1 MKYCAKCGM
10 LLEDTHETCIRCGSD
25 VTQKGSYS
33 LLPPNLEKSMENERE
48 TAKKRTLIIILIS
61 LVALALIGLLCF
73 LIVSFKKGTF
83 SVPAPGKND
92 VGVESVETGAEG
104 PQNDG
109 GKVAFKTEDK
119 ESEGSVAKADETKT
133 DEPTIV
139 HDDPENAIEEAAD
152 SGAGD
157 NTEDDAAVISIE
169 KPQKEEVKQEV
180 KEEYRANG
188 SYYRYEAF
196 RDSGENI
203 VISCV
208 YPETF
213 TGATM
218 LVDNGMVSDVYPQQI
233 TLKCGNSDGSVNYI
247 YMSPT
252 QYWDK
257 QSETKAKE
265 SRNNERD
272 TSFFMTYLSY
282 NEAPGYIQYILD
294 QTYPDAQ
301 RIALIDTQPGKESVT
316 NALKSASAQRTS
328 ALGNINWDYAH
339 IGDDTNYAAM
349 ESTYS
354 YQVYK
359 YEITTRKGNKMLCKF
374 IVPIMANNV
383 AYANKY
389 FDEKGTITEWYV
401 LGLYALEA
409 GDEELYKANEKDF
422 DIFVANCIP
431 KRVFFHTNEAYGKEI
446 DKAMKEGDYL
456 DELTAEKL
464 KIYGG
469 SYNANSPLSSLN
481 EAVCKILKSYS
492 DKSFTADGI
501 QINAMS
507 DAKVGFFSKTSGKV
521 FLSSDETA
529 DPGMGYSKL
538 K

>member
-33 LLPPNLEKSMENERE
+33 LLPPNLEKSIENERE

-83 SVPAPGKND
+83 SVPTPDKND

-104 PQNDG
+104 PQKDG
-109 GKVAFKTEDK
+109 GKVAVKSEEK
-119 ESEGSVAKADETKT
+119 ESEGSVAKADETKA
-133 DEPTIV
+133 DEPAIV
-139 HDDPENAIEEAAD
+139 H
-152 SGAGD
+152 
-157 NTEDDAAVISIE
+157 DDAAVISIE
-169 KPQKEEVKQEV
+169 KPKKEEVKQEV
-180 KEEYRANG
+180 KEEYRAIG

-208 YPETF
+208 YPESF

-233 TLKCGNSDGSVNYI
+233 TLRCGNSDGSVNYI

-282 NEAPGYIQYILD
+282 DEAPGYIQYILD

-301 RIALIDTQPGKESVT
+301 RIALIDTQPGRDSVT
-316 NALKSASAQRTS
+316 NALKSASAQRTA

-339 IGDDTNYAAM
+339 IGDGTNYAAM
-349 ESTYS
+349 ESS
-354 YQVYK
+354 FSCQVYK

-389 FDEKGTITEWYV
+389 FDDKGTVTEWYV

-409 GDEELYKANEKDF
+409 GDEELYEENEKDF

-431 KRVFFHTNEAYGKEI
+431 KRVFFHTNEAYGAEI

-469 SYNANSPLSSLN
+469 SYNANSALSSLD
-481 EAVCKILKSYS
+481 EAVCKILKSFS

-521 FLSSDETA
+521 FLSPDETA